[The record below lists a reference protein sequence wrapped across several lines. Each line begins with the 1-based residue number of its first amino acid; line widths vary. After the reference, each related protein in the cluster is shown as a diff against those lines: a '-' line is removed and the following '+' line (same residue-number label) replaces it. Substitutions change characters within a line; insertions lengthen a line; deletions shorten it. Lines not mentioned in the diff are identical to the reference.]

1 VPRLLLI
8 RHGRTNLQ
16 KEDRYWGSTDIPLSD
31 VGIIQAEQLRDHLA
45 GEKITHVYSS
55 TLSRSKDTAKIITAP
70 HKKEITACSEICEF
84 NFGYAEGLTYEE
96 IKKLHPSLAEELAKM
111 GEISF
116 PGGESLDKFFNR
128 TQAFIKRLGQHKQ
141 DDIIAVV
148 AHAGSL
154 RMLICHLLGLEQK
167 MWYRMRIDYA
177 SLSIVEMYPHISI
190 IDFLNDTHHL
200 KPLDY

>member
-1 VPRLLLI
+1 VPRLLLV

-31 VGIIQAEQLRDHLA
+31 VGIKQAEQVRDRLA

-55 TLSRSKDTAKIITAP
+55 TLGRSKDTAKIITAP
-70 HKKEITACSEICEF
+70 HKKDITACPEICEF

-116 PGGESLDKFFNR
+116 PGGESLEKFYNR
-128 TQAFIKRLGQHKQ
+128 TQAFIKRLEQHKQ
-141 DDIIAVV
+141 ADVIAVV

-177 SLSIVEMYPHISI
+177 SLSIVEMYSHISI

>member
-31 VGIIQAEQLRDHLA
+31 TGIKQAEQLKDRLA

-55 TLSRSKDTAKIITAP
+55 TLSRSKDTAKIIAAP
-70 HKKEITACSEICEF
+70 HKRDVTACAEMCEF

-96 IKKLHPSLAEELAKM
+96 IKKLHPSLAEELARM
-111 GEISF
+111 DAISF

-128 TQAFIKRLGQHKQ
+128 TQTFLKRLETHKQ
-141 DDIIAVV
+141 ADVIAIV

-154 RMLICHLLGLEQK
+154 RMLIIHLLGLEQK
-167 MWYRMRIDYA
+167 QWYRMRLDHA
-177 SLSIVEMYPHISI
+177 SLSVVEMYPHISI
-190 IDFLNDTHHL
+190 IDTLNDTHHL
-200 KPLDY
+200 KPLEY